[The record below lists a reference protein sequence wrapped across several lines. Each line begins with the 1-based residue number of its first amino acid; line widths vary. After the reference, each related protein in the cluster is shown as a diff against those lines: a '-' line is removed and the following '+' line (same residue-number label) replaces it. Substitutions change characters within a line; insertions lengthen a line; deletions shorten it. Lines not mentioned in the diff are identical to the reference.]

1 MVKEIAYAKVN
12 LFLDVLGKR
21 EDRYH
26 NLESVMAPIGI
37 YDVLKISKRKDDKI
51 QIHADVKMTEQLEDN
66 LIYRAAKLMMER
78 YNITMGIDVYVD
90 KKIPIAAGLAGGS
103 ADAAAT
109 LRGMNRLFKLKIPN
123 TELAE
128 IGEVLGSD
136 VPYCVY
142 NQLCIARGKGEQL
155 FFLKHK
161 LKQTILLVTPP
172 IYVSTKSVFESVD
185 MAAIE
190 SKKIT
195 TMTNAIY
202 NRNIP
207 LMINALYNALEPFT
221 FKRYPLV
228 EETKRSILSY
238 QPTGVIMS
246 GSGPTFVV
254 FGSNVKHLQE
264 MMNALPSDHQ
274 VTLTKI
280 H

>member
-21 EDRYH
+21 EDHYH

-37 YDVLKISKRKDDKI
+37 YDVLKISKRNDDKI
-51 QIHADVKMTEQLEDN
+51 LIHADVKMTERLEDN

-78 YNITMGIDVYVD
+78 YNISQGIDVYID
-90 KKIPIAAGLAGGS
+90 KKIPISSGLAGGS

-109 LRGMNRLFKLKIPN
+109 LRGMNRLFKLKIQN
-123 TELAE
+123 TELAT
-128 IGEVLGSD
+128 IGETLGSD

-161 LKQTILLVTPP
+161 LNQTVLLVTPP
-172 IYVSTKSVFESVD
+172 IYVSTKTVFERVD
-185 MAAIE
+185 MSQIE
-190 SKKIT
+190 PKKIT

-207 LMINALYNALEPFT
+207 LMISALYNALEPFT
-221 FKRYPLV
+221 FNRYKQV
-228 EETKRSILSY
+228 EITKQLIQSL
-238 QPTGVIMS
+238 QPAGVIMS

-254 FGSNVKHLQE
+254 FGQNVKHLRE
-264 MMNALPSDHQ
+264 IMNSLPSDYQ